1 MMTPVQR
8 WSAPLPEVDL
18 REMLRYAACRAP
30 DEQVTA
36 LAASAAEEG
45 CRVLRPAL
53 CWREVP
59 LTVTVHRVD
68 LGFTAFDSQKLA
80 AVLTGCDRAVIFA
93 ATMGLELDRLIARHG
108 RLSPA
113 RGLMLQALGAERIE
127 ALCDSFCDFL
137 AAEYAPLTVRRR
149 FSPGYGDLPLALQP
163 QLLSAVE
170 AQRIGVTS
178 TDTHL
183 LLPQKSV
190 TALVGISETPQAARI
205 RGCKYCTMNKT
216 CNLRKAGMTC
226 DL

>member
-53 CWREVP
+53 CWREMP
-59 LTVTVHRVD
+59 LTVTAHRVD

-80 AVLTGCDRAVIFA
+80 AVLTGCDRVVIFA

-149 FSPGYGDLPLALQP
+149 FSPGYGDLPLENQRAFFDVLQCHKEIGLYLNES
-163 QLLSAVE
+163 LLMSP
-170 AQRIGVTS
+170 T
-178 TDTHL
+178 
-183 LLPQKSV
+183 KSV
-190 TALVGISETPQAARI
+190 TAIVGLGRSADCSPA
-205 RGCKYCTMNKT
+205 GCSACEKKDCVM
-216 CNLRKAGMTC
+216 RKR
-226 DL
+226 

>member
-59 LTVTVHRVD
+59 LTVTAHRVD

-149 FSPGYGDLPLALQP
+149 FSPGYGDLPLENQRAFFDVLQCHKEIGLYLNES
-163 QLLSAVE
+163 LLMSP
-170 AQRIGVTS
+170 T
-178 TDTHL
+178 
-183 LLPQKSV
+183 KSV
-190 TALVGISETPQAARI
+190 TAIVGLGRSADCSPA
-205 RGCKYCTMNKT
+205 GCSACEKKDCVM
-216 CNLRKAGMTC
+216 RKA
-226 DL
+226 

>member
-59 LTVTVHRVD
+59 LTVTAHRVD

-137 AAEYAPLTVRRR
+137 AAEYAPCGLVPRQR
-149 FSPGYGDLPLALQP
+149 FSPGYGDLPLENQRAFFDALQCHKEIGLYLNES
-163 QLLSAVE
+163 LLMSP
-170 AQRIGVTS
+170 T
-178 TDTHL
+178 
-183 LLPQKSV
+183 KSV
-190 TALVGISETPQAARI
+190 TAIVGLGRSADCSPA
-205 RGCKYCTMNKT
+205 GCSACEKKDCVM
-216 CNLRKAGMTC
+216 RKR
-226 DL
+226 

>member
-8 WSAPLPEVDL
+8 WNAPLPEVDL

-59 LTVTVHRVD
+59 LTVTAHRVD

-137 AAEYAPLTVRRR
+137 AAKYAPLTVRRR
-149 FSPGYGDLPLALQP
+149 FSPGYGDLPLQNQRAFFDALQCHKEIGLYLNES
-163 QLLSAVE
+163 LLMSP
-170 AQRIGVTS
+170 T
-178 TDTHL
+178 
-183 LLPQKSV
+183 KSV
-190 TALVGISETPQAARI
+190 TAIVGLG
-205 RGCKYCTMNKT
+205 RGGDCAPTGCSACEKKDCVM
-216 CNLRKAGMTC
+216 RKA
-226 DL
+226 

>member
-59 LTVTVHRVD
+59 LTVTAHRVD

-149 FSPGYGDLPLALQP
+149 FSPGYGDLPLENQRAFFDVLQCHKEIGLYLNES
-163 QLLSAVE
+163 LLMSP
-170 AQRIGVTS
+170 T
-178 TDTHL
+178 
-183 LLPQKSV
+183 KSV
-190 TALVGISETPQAARI
+190 TAIVGLGRSADCSPA
-205 RGCKYCTMNKT
+205 GCSACEKKDCVM
-216 CNLRKAGMTC
+216 RKR
-226 DL
+226 

>member
-59 LTVTVHRVD
+59 LTVTAHRVD

-137 AAEYAPLTVRRR
+137 AAEYAPCGLVPRQR
-149 FSPGYGDLPLALQP
+149 FSPGYGDLPLQNQRAFFDALQCHKEIGLYLNES
-163 QLLSAVE
+163 LLMSP
-170 AQRIGVTS
+170 T
-178 TDTHL
+178 
-183 LLPQKSV
+183 KSV
-190 TALVGISETPQAARI
+190 TAIVGLGRRADCSPA
-205 RGCKYCTMNKT
+205 GCSVCAKADCEM
-216 CNLRKAGMTC
+216 RKR
-226 DL
+226 

>member
-59 LTVTVHRVD
+59 LRVEGGTVD
-68 LGFTAFDSQKLA
+68 LGFTAFDSIKLA
-80 AVLTGCDRAVIFA
+80 AALRGCDRAVIFA
-93 ATMGLELDRLIARHG
+93 ATVGLELDRLIARHG

-113 RGLMLQALGAERIE
+113 RGLMMQALGAERIE
-127 ALCDSFCDFL
+127 ALCDAFCDFL
-137 AAEYAPLTVRRR
+137 AEKYAPCGLAPRQR
-149 FSPGYGDLPLALQP
+149 FSPGYGDLPLQNQRAFFDALQCHKEIGLYLNES
-163 QLLSAVE
+163 LLMSP
-170 AQRIGVTS
+170 T
-178 TDTHL
+178 
-183 LLPQKSV
+183 KSV
-190 TALVGISETPQAARI
+190 TAIVGLGREGDCGPT
-205 RGCKYCTMNKT
+205 GCAGCENVECVM
-216 CNLRKAGMTC
+216 RK
-226 DL
+226 

>member
-59 LTVTVHRVD
+59 LTVTAHRVD

-149 FSPGYGDLPLALQP
+149 FSPGYGDLPLQNQRAFFDALQCHKEIGLYLNES
-163 QLLSAVE
+163 LLMSP
-170 AQRIGVTS
+170 T
-178 TDTHL
+178 
-183 LLPQKSV
+183 KSV
-190 TALVGISETPQAARI
+190 TAIVGLGRSADCSPA
-205 RGCKYCTMNKT
+205 GCSVCAKADCEM
-216 CNLRKAGMTC
+216 RKR
-226 DL
+226 

>member
-53 CWREVP
+53 CWRETP
-59 LTVTVHRVD
+59 LTVTAHRVD

-149 FSPGYGDLPLALQP
+149 FSPGYGDLPLQNQRAFFETLQCHKEIGLYLNES
-163 QLLSAVE
+163 LLMSP
-170 AQRIGVTS
+170 T
-178 TDTHL
+178 
-183 LLPQKSV
+183 KSV
-190 TALVGISETPQAARI
+190 TAIVGLGHSADCSPAGCAAC
-205 RGCKYCTMNKT
+205 GNVDCVM
-216 CNLRKAGMTC
+216 RKR
-226 DL
+226 